1 MIKRG
6 DRKQFKEFLSFV
18 KENKHKYNQVRL
30 KLNRLI
36 ENDVDLNQKGY
47 MGKTLLHIAI
57 KLKDKKLLQMFIN
70 SGVYIDLA
78 DSFGIAPIHYA
89 IQNNRIDMVEVL
101 VESGADINIGAEMEA
116 TPLHYAVSISSLPI
130 IKYLIN
136 NGADYNLVDESNL
149 SPLDLA
155 NTSVTPTDSNT
166 ARIAPPAF
174 TPVP

>member
-70 SGVYIDLA
+70 SGVY
-78 DSFGIAPIHYA
+78 F
-89 IQNNRIDMVEVL
+89 
-101 VESGADINIGAEMEA
+101 ESHNE
-116 TPLHYAVSISSLPI
+116 
-130 IKYLIN
+130 
-136 NGADYNLVDESNL
+136 
-149 SPLDLA
+149 
-155 NTSVTPTDSNT
+155 
-166 ARIAPPAF
+166 
-174 TPVP
+174 